1 MTLATKIDTIC
12 SKIDFL
18 DSRTV
23 IEEKPIRG
31 EIRPTKQVN
40 KTGVI
45 FILMYTKIQIIIE

>member
-1 MTLATKIDTIC
+1 MTLSTKIDIIC
-12 SKIDFL
+12 YIDFL

-40 KTGVI
+40 KTGEI